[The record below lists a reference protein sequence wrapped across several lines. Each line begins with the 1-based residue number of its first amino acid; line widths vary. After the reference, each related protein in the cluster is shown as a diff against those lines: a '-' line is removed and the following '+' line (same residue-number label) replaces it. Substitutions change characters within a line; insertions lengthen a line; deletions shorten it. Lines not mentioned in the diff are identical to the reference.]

1 MDQSV
6 SEEQLTSILQKKFG
20 FESFRPGQK
29 QAINQ
34 LLNNGSLLCIQP
46 TGHGKSLLYQLLA
59 TILDGMTL
67 VISPLL
73 ALMRDQEQH
82 LNKRF
87 GIPAA
92 SLNSDQSEEENVQ
105 VRTLVCQG
113 AIKILFVAP
122 EQLDHVDRFDFL
134 LNLPVKLVVVDE
146 AHCISTWGHDFR
158 PSYRQILQFVHAVMN
173 KDKSVRVLGL
183 TATADRST
191 ERDIKEQLS
200 LPGRPLEV
208 LRETMD
214 RPNIKL
220 SAYQLS
226 STAQKLYA
234 CEQLLSQIEG
244 AGLIYCATREN
255 TELVANYL
263 KSRHINAAA
272 YHAGFPPDDKRRL
285 QQEFIEDKFKV
296 LAATNAL
303 GMGIDKSNLRFIIHF
318 DIPGSITAYY
328 QEVGRCGRDGL
339 EAFGILLYNRSDK
352 RIQRYFI
359 ESSQP
364 TVADFENV
372 LSVVKGAASLPNLN
386 AIKCQ
391 TGLHPTRVIVIIAEL
406 IEQGFI
412 SKSSQRGTQVY
423 CSTGKEGDCDLSRY
437 TQQYDVKLRELEN
450 MQHYSEQ
457 KKHCRM
463 KILRRSL
470 GDLTKEACGR
480 CCTCI
485 ESTLKFTEDPT
496 VESKVSAWLDMRMI
510 EIPLSKRNNISA
522 GHALMDGRVRSPMFV
537 NFMMNRA
544 ESKAMD
550 VALSKDLR
558 TLLKRALDH
567 LMGEH
572 KIAAVIPVPS
582 RTWGVRDELA
592 AYVAKHLDC
601 PLLLDYLRWSEDPG
615 SRQGFLLNNDQRRKN
630 VHQKMSVYGNKSLRS
645 GAIILFDDYMGS
657 GSTLKEAARALRKEA
672 KFDNEIVPVTM
683 AFVKWK
689 LGKPGMV

>member
-1 MDQSV
+1 MEQPV
-6 SEEQLTSILQKKFG
+6 SEEQLRSILQKKFG
-20 FESFRPGQK
+20 FENFRPGQ
-29 QAINQ
+29 QEAISQ
-34 LLNNGSLLCIQP
+34 LLSKGSLLCIQP
-46 TGHGKSLLYQLLA
+46 TGHGKSLLYQLPA

-73 ALMRDQEQH
+73 ALMRDQEEH
-82 LNKRF
+82 LNQRF
-87 GIPAA
+87 SIPAA
-92 SLNSDQSEEENVQ
+92 SLNSDQSEEENNQ

-134 LNLPVKLVVVDE
+134 LNLPVKLIVVDE

-158 PSYRQILQFVHAVMN
+158 PSYRQILQFVHALMN

-183 TATADRST
+183 TATADRTT
-191 ERDIKEQLS
+191 EGDIKEQLS

-208 LRETMD
+208 MRETMD

-220 SAYQLS
+220 SAFQLS
-226 STAQKLYA
+226 TTAQKLYA

-255 TELVANYL
+255 TELVSNYL
-263 KSRHINAAA
+263 KSRHIDAAA
-272 YHAGFPPDDKRRL
+272 YHAGFPSEDKRRL
-285 QQEFIEDKFKV
+285 QKEFINDKFKV

-339 EAFGILLYNRSDK
+339 EAFGILLYDPADK

-364 TVADFENV
+364 TVADFQNV
-372 LSVVKGAASLPNLN
+372 LSTVKGAIVPPNLN
-386 AIKCQ
+386 TIKCQ
-391 TGLHPTRVIVIIAEL
+391 SGLHPTRVIVIIAEL

-412 SKSSQRGTQVY
+412 SKASQKGTQVY
-423 CSTGKEGDCDLSRY
+423 CSTGKSGDCDLSRY

-450 MQHYSEQ
+450 MLHYSEQ
-457 KKHCRM
+457 KKYCRM

-480 CCTCI
+480 CSACT
-485 ESTLKFTEDPT
+485 ESSLKLIEDPS
-496 VESKVSAWLDMRMI
+496 VVSKVNAWLDMRMI
-510 EIPLSKRNNISA
+510 QIPLSKRNNISA
-522 GHALMDGRVRSPMFV
+522 GHALMDGRVRSSMFV
-537 NFMMNRA
+537 NFMTKRA
-544 ESKAMD
+544 ESKIMD
-550 VALSKDLR
+550 EALSQDFR
-558 TLLKRALDH
+558 TLLKRILDH
-567 LMGEH
+567 LLDEH
-572 KIAAVIPVPS
+572 KIAAVVPVPS
-582 RTWGVRDELA
+582 RTWGIRDELA
-592 AYVAKHLDC
+592 AYVAKQLHC
-601 PLLLDYLRWSEDPG
+601 PLLLDFLKWNEEPE

-630 VHQKMSVYGNKSLRS
+630 VNQKMSVNGEKSLSS
-645 GAIILFDDYMGS
+645 GTIILLDDYMGS

-672 KFDNEIVPVTM
+672 KLENEIVPVTM